1 MIEDSYFLADI
12 KKNKKFVKAKILD
25 IQSNFLGKYKD
36 LLAMINKF
44 TTVKESK
51 SVGLFHYLDYPKN
64 SATVQ

>member
-12 KKNKKFVKAKILD
+12 KKNKKYVKAKILD
-25 IQSNFLGKYKD
+25 IQSNFLRKD
-36 LLAMINKF
+36 LLAIINKF